1 MTLRSMTGF
10 GRARGPVGRDW
21 AGEIVARS
29 VNGRFLD
36 LTVKTKESEISL
48 EPHVRRVFS
57 GELHRGKVDVAVR
70 LRRTTPA
77 TAEVRVD
84 EGLLEALLA
93 RLSALA
99 EKYPIDQRLTA
110 RDILAVPQ
118 VVTVESA
125 EDAFGPEEVAAVEA
139 LARDAAGALVA
150 MREAEGSAI
159 VADLQPRIDFLRGKA
174 SLLEGRRADIARQ
187 LAATIQERVRSLFA
201 DVSLDPGRLEQEAA
215 LAADRADVA
224 EELQRLR
231 GHLDQFG
238 GLIAKPPEA
247 VGKRLDFLA
256 QEILRELNTLGSKS
270 RDLAST
276 REVLEMKA
284 EIEKIREQVQN
295 IE

>member
-1 MTLRSMTGF
+1 MTGF

-21 AGEIVARS
+21 AGEVVVRS

-36 LTVKTKESEISL
+36 LTVKTKESEIAL
-48 EPHVRRVFS
+48 EPHVRRVF
-57 GELHRGKVDVAVR
+57 GRELHRGKVDVAVR

-77 TAEVRVD
+77 VADVRVD
-84 EGLLEALLA
+84 EGLLQALLE
-93 RLSALA
+93 RLNALSR
-99 EKYPIDQRLTA
+99 KYPIESRLTA
-110 RDILAVPQ
+110 RDVLAVPQ
-118 VVTVESA
+118 VVTVESS
-125 EDAFGPEEVAAVEA
+125 EDAFGPDEVAAVES
-139 LARDAAGALVA
+139 LAREAAAALVA
-150 MREAEGSAI
+150 MREAEGAAI
-159 VADLQPRIDFLRGKA
+159 VADLLPRVEFLRGKTA
-174 SLLEGRRADIARQ
+174 ALEGRRADIARQ
-187 LAATIQERVRSLFA
+187 LAATIQERVRTLFA

-231 GHLDQFG
+231 GHLDQFAS
-238 GLIAKPPEA
+238 LIAKPPDG

-284 EIEKIREQVQN
+284 ETEKIREQVQN
-295 IE
+295 VE

>member
-1 MTLRSMTGF
+1 MTGF

-36 LTVKTKESEISL
+36 LTVKTKESEIVL
-48 EPHVRRVFS
+48 EPHVRRVF
-57 GELHRGKVDVAVR
+57 GRELHRGKIDVALR

-77 TAEVRVD
+77 AADVRVD
-84 EGLLEALLA
+84 EGLLEALLEK
-93 RLSALA
+93 LTALGR
-99 EKYPIDQRLTA
+99 KYPVESRLTA
-110 RDILAVPQ
+110 RDVLAVPQ
-118 VVTVESA
+118 VVTVESP
-125 EDAFGPEEVAAVEA
+125 EDAFGPDEVAAVEG
-139 LARDAAGALVA
+139 LARDAARALVA
-150 MREAEGSAI
+150 MREAEGAAI
-159 VADLQPRIDFLRGKA
+159 ASDLLPRIEFLRGKA
-174 SLLEGRRADIARQ
+174 GTLEGRRADIARQ
-187 LAATIQERVRSLFA
+187 LAATIQERVRALFA
-201 DVSLDPGRLEQEAA
+201 DVTLDPGRLEQEAA

-238 GLIAKPPEA
+238 GLLAKPPEG

-276 REVLEMKA
+276 REILEMKA
-284 EIEKIREQVQN
+284 ETEKIREQVQN
-295 IE
+295 VE